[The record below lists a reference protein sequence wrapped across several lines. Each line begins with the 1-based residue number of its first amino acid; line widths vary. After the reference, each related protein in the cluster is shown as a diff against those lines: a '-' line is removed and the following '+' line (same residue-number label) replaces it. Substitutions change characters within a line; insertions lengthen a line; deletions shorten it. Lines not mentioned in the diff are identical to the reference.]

1 MERFF
6 NAEGPIKPDIHY
18 YVPMLER
25 FHSHQITA
33 LIEQQKY
40 FLMHA
45 ARQTGKTSCLL
56 AYMRFLNAEGK
67 YKCLYTNVESGQAS
81 RDNVAEAMRAIMS
94 NLAKDALLQIGDPV
108 PQKLIREGLVDIN
121 APTNG
126 MNNLLSLWAAQSE
139 KPIVLLLD
147 EVDALVGDS
156 LISLLRQI
164 RAGYSNRPETFPQS
178 IILCGVRDIQDYRIH
193 GTKEVITGGSAF
205 NIKAES
211 LTMSNFSEAE
221 VRFLYHQHTL
231 ATGQQFEDAIYA
243 QVMEYTGGQPW
254 MVNALAYDVCFRE
267 DAGKNRSTLINVQMF
282 ADAKERLI
290 YSRRTHLDQLIDKLK
305 EPRVQRV
312 IEPMLVG
319 STLTFIDEDDVQYL
333 IDLGLIIRD
342 NTGLRIANAIYREV
356 IPRELNRILQINLDS
371 RVEQP
376 PVWYLDSAGNI
387 DERRMLT
394 SFQEFFRENA
404 DIWLKMTNYEE
415 AAPQLL
421 LQAYLQRVING
432 GGRVQR
438 EYALGRGRADLLVEW
453 RHPDYQQKIVIELKI
468 KYNSLEKTLQDGLAQ
483 TAEYME
489 RCGVSHGNLL
499 IFDRTPGKSW
509 DEKIFIREETVN
521 GKTITI
527 YGM

>member
-1 MERFF
+1 
-6 NAEGPIKPDIHY
+6 
-18 YVPMLER
+18 
-25 FHSHQITA
+25 
-33 LIEQQKY
+33 
-40 FLMHA
+40 
-45 ARQTGKTSCLL
+45 
-56 AYMRFLNAEGK
+56 
-67 YKCLYTNVESGQAS
+67 
-81 RDNVAEAMRAIMS
+81 
-94 NLAKDALLQIGDPV
+94 
-108 PQKLIREGLVDIN
+108 
-121 APTNG
+121 
-126 MNNLLSLWAAQSE
+126 
-139 KPIVLLLD
+139 
-147 EVDALVGDS
+147 
-156 LISLLRQI
+156 
-164 RAGYSNRPETFPQS
+164 
-178 IILCGVRDIQDYRIH
+178 
-193 GTKEVITGGSAF
+193 
-205 NIKAES
+205 
-211 LTMSNFSEAE
+211 
-221 VRFLYHQHTL
+221 
-231 ATGQQFEDAIYA
+231 
-243 QVMEYTGGQPW
+243 
-254 MVNALAYDVCFRE
+254 
-267 DAGKNRSTLINVQMF
+267 VQMF

-319 STLTFIDEDDVQYL
+319 GTLTFIDEDDVQYL

-371 RVEQP
+371 RVEHP